1 MEEVLKQVEQLMAAI
16 DASMLPDATKVALK
30 AELDK
35 VKAGATKPEGAKN
48 PDEDAPAVEAEK
60 VQEAKAAISAIA
72 GIAQRSIEA
81 LKAQPAPTPD
91 PVAEARDLLAQAK
104 AESTRIIEAAR
115 AADAQRALEAE
126 LNASGL
132 PDKARAIV
140 RAQFA
145 TGGNPAD
152 VKRAI
157 EAQRDLLA
165 SLFDTSG
172 NVTAHARQAIH
183 VGRVTEADRFQI
195 GLMRLMRGPQWKR
208 DVDLTRKDQS
218 GRRVFESFISR
229 GITDPI
235 NDYLNSDE
243 GKKDNLMFRNLG
255 EWAYQAGVQYL
266 FGIEDRA
273 TEANLTV
280 AQLGSITKN
289 AVNLFAAADY
299 SMREQWWKDIV
310 DEMDADTIDDVTLIR
325 LFGMSSLPIVAE
337 GEAYTELSMSDEEE
351 TGVFKKRGGV
361 IGVTLETL
369 LKAKIEFIQSL
380 PDRLASSWYNTISD
394 RVANVFSGN
403 SGLGPT
409 LTDGGTLFNSTS
421 VATATGHKNWLTTAL
436 AASTSAAAWREVVTA
451 MMKQTD
457 QPLGAGRRLGNENRP
472 KYLLVPIDLGSVGRT
487 LRNTEKG
494 LPGTGNND
502 YNEFYQ
508 GFEVIEVPNWTDT
521 TDWASLA
528 KPKGKSPIKL
538 VYVAGRRT
546 PELYESRDEGAGSFF
561 SNDTMFFKIR
571 QFLAQKALG
580 TTPEEYCAPVSDWR
594 SLHKN
599 TVAG

>member
-1 MEEVLKQVEQLMAAI
+1 
-16 DASMLPDATKVALK
+16 MLPDATKVALK
-30 AELDK
+30 AELEK
-35 VKAGATKPEGAKN
+35 VKAGAAKPEGAA
-48 PDEDAPAVEAEK
+48 PAAEGAPAVEAAK

-72 GIAQRSIEA
+72 GIVQRSIEA
-81 LKAQPAPTPD
+81 LKPAPVTPAATPD

-104 AESTRIIEAAR
+104 AESTRIIEAAKT
-115 AADAQRALEAE
+115 ADAQRALEAE

-145 TGGNPAD
+145 AGGKPED

-208 DVDLTRKDQS
+208 DLDLTKTDKS

-229 GITDPI
+229 GVTDPI
-235 NDYLNSDE
+235 KDYLASDE
-243 GKKDNLMFRNLG
+243 GKKDNLMFRNLS

-266 FGIEDRA
+266 FGVEDRA

-299 SMREQWWKDIV
+299 SMREQWWTPIV

-337 GEAYTELSMSDEEE
+337 GEAYTELSMADEEE

-369 LKAKIEFIQSL
+369 LKAKIEFLQSL
-380 PDRLASSWYNTISD
+380 PDRLSSSWYNTISD

-403 SGLGPT
+403 SGAGPT
-409 LTDGGTLFNSTS
+409 LTDGGTLFNATA
-421 VATATGHKNWLTTAL
+421 VGTATGHANLLTTAL
-436 AASTSAAAWREVVTA
+436 TASTSAASWQAVVTA

-472 KYLLVPIDLGSVGRT
+472 KYMLVPIDLGSVGRT

-502 YNEFYQ
+502 YNQYYQ
-508 GFEVIEVPNWTDT
+508 DFEVIEVPNWTDA
-521 TDWASLA
+521 TDWAALA

-561 SNDTMFFKIR
+561 NNDTMFFKIR

-580 TTPEEYCAPVSDWR
+580 TTPEEYCAPVADWR
-594 SLHKN
+594 SLHKEN
-599 TVAG
+599 VAG